1 MIFFP
6 SEAKQWNYQTTSSF
20 KKKREW
26 LFYVITKRK
35 RKIYHTTVSRTPS
48 SRHQGALLP
57 QLCSLSIESS
67 PPTKTRQFTYMTYLL
82 EFVIRNIAC
91 FIWFWCNNTN
101 SQLEWKLFH
110 INVKNLVNF
119 VKLICGPYSLLGS
132 KLLMW
137 QVNYIRLS
145 SPSWL
150 MTIGI
155 HLSIEYNKEIS
166 VSILLNGYW
175 ANLEAQFRV
184 DIPIILSRLA
194 RYMQGQTVLMC
205 LHCETSIEKLND

>member
-1 MIFFP
+1 M
-6 SEAKQWNYQTTSSF
+6 
-20 KKKREW
+20 
-26 LFYVITKRK
+26 
-35 RKIYHTTVSRTPS
+35 YHTTVSRTPS

-67 PPTKTRQFTYMTYLL
+67 PPTKTRQFTYMPYLL

-91 FIWFWCNNTN
+91 FIWFWCNSTN

-110 INVKNLVNF
+110 RNVKNLVNF
-119 VKLICGPYSLLGS
+119 LKINLWAIQPFLGS

-137 QVNYIRLS
+137 QGQYIRLS

-150 MTIGI
+150 MTIRI

-166 VSILLNGYW
+166 VTNLLNGHW